1 LNELTVLESIDV
13 RQATET
19 GCPKLAVL
27 YSLNTATL
35 EVCMSPR
42 KLKIDPIIIEMPS
55 QKMAVV
61 QGKGPPDKVFAK
73 IFPALY
79 GSVYTLKFDLKKRG
93 LESFKVN
100 CPRARYP
107 NAHLSP
113 KGEWL
118 IVAGIPIPGNT
129 ASLPQKE
136 PDTEVRLE
144 TWEYGTVA
152 QILHLGPYDQETKT
166 IERLQQ
172 FINDN
177 GYEIAGPHEEEYQS
191 RPDAKVI
198 KTLIRYQV
206 KKKRQ

>member
-1 LNELTVLESIDV
+1 M
-13 RQATET
+13 
-19 GCPKLAVL
+19 
-27 YSLNTATL
+27 

-42 KLKIDPIIIEMPS
+42 KLKTDPIILEMPS

-61 QGKGPPDKVFAK
+61 QGKGSPDKVFSK

-93 LESFKVN
+93 LESFKVS
-100 CPRARYP
+100 CSRARCP

-118 IVAGIPIPGNT
+118 IIAGIPVPENT
-129 ASLPQKE
+129 SSLPQKE
-136 PDTEVRLE
+136 PDTEVKLE

-172 FINDN
+172 FITDN
-177 GYEIAGPHEEEYQS
+177 GYEMAGPHEEEYQS

-206 KKKRQ
+206 KRKSR

>member
-1 LNELTVLESIDV
+1 
-13 RQATET
+13 
-19 GCPKLAVL
+19 
-27 YSLNTATL
+27 
-35 EVCMSPR
+35 MSPR
-42 KLKIDPIIIEMPS
+42 KLKTDPIILEMPS

-61 QGKGPPDKVFAK
+61 WGKGSPDKVFTK

-79 GSVYTLKFDLKKRG
+79 GSVYTMKFDLKKRG
-93 LESFKVN
+93 LESFKVS

-113 KGEWL
+113 KEEWL
-118 IVAGIPIPGNT
+118 IIAGIPVPDNT
-129 ASLPQKE
+129 ISLPQKE
-136 PDTEVRLE
+136 PGIEVKLE

-166 IERLQQ
+166 IERLHQ
-172 FINDN
+172 FIAAN

-191 RPDAKVI
+191 KPDAKII

-206 KKKRQ
+206 KKKS

>member
-1 LNELTVLESIDV
+1 
-13 RQATET
+13 
-19 GCPKLAVL
+19 
-27 YSLNTATL
+27 
-35 EVCMSPR
+35 MSPR
-42 KLKIDPIIIEMPS
+42 KLKTDPIILEMPS

-61 QGKGPPDKVFAK
+61 WGKGSPDKVFTK

-79 GSVYTLKFDLKKRG
+79 GSVYTMKFDLKKRG
-93 LESFKVN
+93 LESFKVS

-113 KGEWL
+113 KEEWL
-118 IVAGIPIPGNT
+118 IIAGIPVPDNT
-129 ASLPQKE
+129 ISLPQKE
-136 PDTEVRLE
+136 PGIEVKLE

-166 IERLQQ
+166 IARLHQ
-172 FINDN
+172 FIAAN

-191 RPDAKVI
+191 KPDAKII

-206 KKKRQ
+206 KKKS

>member
-1 LNELTVLESIDV
+1 
-13 RQATET
+13 
-19 GCPKLAVL
+19 
-27 YSLNTATL
+27 
-35 EVCMSPR
+35 MSPR
-42 KLKIDPIIIEMPS
+42 RLKTDPVILEMPP

-61 QGKGPPDKVFAK
+61 QGKGSPDKVFAK
-73 IFPALY
+73 IFPALF

-93 LESFKVN
+93 LESFKVG

-107 NAHLSP
+107 DAHLYP
-113 KGEWL
+113 KGEWR
-118 IVAGIPIPGNT
+118 IIAVSAVPENT
-129 ASLPQKE
+129 TFLPQKH

-172 FINDN
+172 FISDS
-177 GYEIAGPHEEEYQS
+177 GYEMAGPHEEEYQS
-191 RPDAKVI
+191 KPDAKVI

>member
-1 LNELTVLESIDV
+1 
-13 RQATET
+13 
-19 GCPKLAVL
+19 
-27 YSLNTATL
+27 
-35 EVCMSPR
+35 MSPR
-42 KLKIDPIIIEMPS
+42 KLKTDPVILEMPP

-61 QGKGPPDKVFAK
+61 QEKGSPDKVFAK
-73 IFPALY
+73 IFPALF

-93 LESFKVN
+93 LESFKVG

-113 KGEWL
+113 KGEWR
-118 IVAGIPIPGNT
+118 IMAGIPVPENT
-129 ASLPQKE
+129 TSLPQKE
-136 PDTEVRLE
+136 PNTQVKLD

-152 QILHLGPYDQETKT
+152 QILHLGPYDQETET
-166 IERLQQ
+166 IQRLQQ
-172 FINDN
+172 FITNS

-206 KKKRQ
+206 KKKK

>member
-1 LNELTVLESIDV
+1 
-13 RQATET
+13 
-19 GCPKLAVL
+19 
-27 YSLNTATL
+27 
-35 EVCMSPR
+35 MSPR
-42 KLKIDPIIIEMPS
+42 KLKTDPVILEMPS

-61 QGKGPPDKVFAK
+61 RGEGSPDKVFTK
-73 IFPALY
+73 IFPALF

-93 LESFKVN
+93 LESFKVG
-100 CPRARYP
+100 CPRARFP
-107 NAHLSP
+107 NAHLYP
-113 KGEWL
+113 KGEWV
-118 IVAGIPIPGNT
+118 IIAGIPTPDNT

-136 PDTEVRLE
+136 PGTEVKIE

-172 FINDN
+172 FITAN

-191 RPDAKVI
+191 KPDAKVI

-206 KKKRQ
+206 KKKS